1 MAIKI
6 EMPRGGADG
15 APAVDITTTNEA
27 IKIEKEETKKEV
39 SFSVEIDEVTETQNG
54 LAKPNDKKVLDTT
67 IFDADTF
74 RSGASYDTA
83 QDAWNTAI
91 APQDTIGKYRHING
105 TELAWRDK
113 DGKTRK
119 SRYISTPRIS
129 KDLQILSNWNN
140 IQYIPEWGKFFAS
153 AQTYDGTNR
162 GYLRYAMSDNG
173 QDWTLGQY
181 DVVEMWGRSAFGNG
195 KLVVTSWFKTEQIAV
210 FDGTNWETKNLQG
223 ISNNYIW
230 TVKYINEQFVFL
242 TTSARLSEPNVQGV
256 EANNE
261 NNIVIL
267 DKDLNYVDSW
277 SIFTGTWRA
286 GLGLKIVFTDIEY
299 REGFYYLSN
308 QANGFML
315 KADNI
320 NAFKSNVYPQQYGS
334 AWKYV
339 WDFPNAEQINT
350 TYSIDSISL
359 QNGYVVGGRC
369 SGYLRS
375 GNDVVIINDSDV
387 VTAMYVP
394 YAGDTYPRSY
404 TQPVIVGDNDVVFFA
419 DTNGYIYW
427 SEDWETWEYK
437 HFDVEFPNFGEMIAV
452 DGYIYILS
460 GGSWNE
466 YLNTGSTPEEN
477 PALADICY
485 KFDPEKKEIMGDY
498 WQDMP
503 VLSVPTDG
511 ILASV
516 SNEFKTAE
524 LDAYLRYR
532 DNTLGAVV
540 RDEPYNYLRYPILL
554 PNGYYLWCKVP
565 LESVKPARTAVF
577 SKETGENSV
586 GWIMKKNFN
595 PNNPYQVEIEGFLP
609 PNNEYGTF
617 VGEFQPTKNA
627 TALATTQAVAT
638 LNAEA
643 QTEKAL
649 WWQDY
654 SLDTESID
662 LNKIISPGIYNVPS
676 TNGDEAYYTTQAD
689 NVPTLDAGWLGG
701 ILEVV
706 SCNKLILKTSAVL
719 IVQKFYPY
727 EGENEGWQKCFFVR
741 TGKVARNS
749 ETAVWQDWVR
759 YTGV

>member
-15 APAVDITTTNEA
+15 APAVEITTQNEA
-27 IKIEKEETKKEV
+27 IKINKEETKKEV
-39 SFSVEIDEVTETQNG
+39 SFSVEIDEVTEEHNG
-54 LAKPNDKKVLDTT
+54 LAKPNDKKVIDTT

-113 DGKTRK
+113 NGKTRK
-119 SRYISTPRIS
+119 SRYIATPRIS

-181 DVVEMWGRSAFGNG
+181 DVVEMWGRSAWGNG

-223 ISNNYIW
+223 INNNFIW
-230 TVKYINEQFVFL
+230 TVKYINEQFVFI
-242 TTSARLSEPNVQGV
+242 TTSARISDPIIQGL

-277 SIFTGTWRA
+277 SIFEGTWRA
-286 GLGLKIVFTDIEY
+286 GLGLKMVFTDIEY
-299 REGFYYLSN
+299 RDGFYYLSN
-308 QANGFML
+308 QANEIML
-315 KADNI
+315 KADDI
-320 NAFKSNVYPQQYGS
+320 NAFKSNIYPQQYGS
-334 AWKYV
+334 AWGYV
-339 WDFPNAEQINT
+339 WNFPNATQIDT
-350 TYSIDSISL
+350 SAIIDSMSL
-359 QNGYVVGGRC
+359 QNGYIVGGKCAGSRFV
-369 SGYLRS
+369 

-387 VTAMYVP
+387 VTAMRVP
-394 YAGDTYPRSY
+394 YAGDTAPRSY

-427 SEDWETWEYK
+427 SEDWETWEHK

-460 GGSWNE
+460 GGSWNK

-503 VLSVPTDG
+503 VLSLPTDG

-516 SNEFKTAE
+516 SNDFKTAE

-540 RDEPYNYLRYPILL
+540 REEPTEYKAYRIVMDDGRVFWCPTPFANIIVNSSRVFADEELTQQIGNITD
-554 PNGYYLWCKVP
+554 KD
-565 LESVKPARTAVF
+565 
-577 SKETGENSV
+577 
-586 GWIMKKNFN
+586 FN
-595 PNNPYQVEIEGFLP
+595 PNNPQQVEFYNSAEGTLEIGNFEP
-609 PNNEYGTF
+609 SKIPI
-617 VGEFQPTKNA
+617 
-627 TALATTQAVAT
+627 ALASIAT
-638 LNAEA
+638 LLNFGDLTL
-643 QTEKAL
+643 TEKMAGDVTSLAL
-649 WWQDY
+649 TPD
-654 SLDTESID
+654 STID
-662 LNKIISPGIYNVPS
+662 LN
-676 TNGDEAYYTTQAD
+676 
-689 NVPTLDAGWLGG
+689 TLTGTGFYFIPYALTS
-701 ILEVV
+701 VV
-706 SCNKLILKTSAVL
+706 SEYINMPVDKAGVL
-719 IVQKFYPY
+719 VVLCSENLVKWNQNYPVKVIIQKFIPY
-727 EGENEGWQKCFFVR
+727 DGASSIYVR
-741 TGKVARNS
+741 TGMT
-749 ETAVWQDWVR
+749 TANGANWQGWATFASV
-759 YTGV
+759 